1 MKSQNEN
8 SATDQKKKQK
18 NKRYAFAQRE
28 GDDFSCVRLL
38 EGQYDGVIYKYDK
51 VAFEPKP
58 LDSGDIP
65 LRFTYDIMVNP
76 KKVDVE
82 STDFKN
88 YIGDILIEI
97 VEEQLKQGKV
107 EFNG

>member
-38 EGQYDGVIYKYDK
+38 EGEYNGVIYKYDK

-65 LRFTYDIMVNP
+65 LRFT
-76 KKVDVE
+76 
-82 STDFKN
+82 
-88 YIGDILIEI
+88 
-97 VEEQLKQGKV
+97 
-107 EFNG
+107 

>member
-1 MKSQNEN
+1 MNKQNEN
-8 SATDQKKKQK
+8 SNTDQTKKPT
-18 NKRYAFAQRE
+18 KRYIFAQKQ
-28 GDDFSCVRLL
+28 GDDFSCIKLL
-38 EGQYDGVIYKYDK
+38 EGDYNGVIYKYDK

-82 STDFKN
+82 SIDFKN

-97 VEEQLKQGKV
+97 VEQQLKEGKV

>member
-1 MKSQNEN
+1 MPKEN
-8 SATDQKKKQK
+8 SATDQTKKSI
-18 NKRYAFAQRE
+18 KRYVFAQRNE
-28 GDDFSCVRLL
+28 DDFTCIKIVD
-38 EGQYDGVIYKYDK
+38 GQYEGVIYKYDK

-82 STDFKN
+82 STNFKN
-88 YIGDILIEI
+88 YIGDILIEV
-97 VEEQLKQGKV
+97 VEQQLKEGKIK
-107 EFNG
+107 FND

>member
-1 MKSQNEN
+1 MNMLKRN
-8 SATDQKKKQK
+8 SPTDQTK
-18 NKRYAFAQRE
+18 NKKYAFVQRE
-28 GDDFSCVRLL
+28 GDDFSCIRLL
-38 EGQYDGVIYKYDK
+38 EGEYNGVIYKYDK

-97 VEEQLKQGKV
+97 VEQQLKEGKV

>member
-1 MKSQNEN
+1 MKSQKQN
-8 SATDQKKKQK
+8 SATGQTKQK

-38 EGQYDGVIYKYDK
+38 EGDYNGVIYKYDK

-82 STDFKN
+82 SMDFKN

-97 VEEQLKQGKV
+97 VEQQLKEGKV

>member
-8 SATDQKKKQK
+8 SATDQKKNQK

-38 EGQYDGVIYKYDK
+38 EGKYNGVIYKYDK

-58 LDSGDIP
+58 LDTGDIP
-65 LRFTYDIMVNP
+65 LRFTYDIMINP
-76 KKVDVE
+76 NKVDVE

-97 VEEQLKQGKV
+97 VEQQLKEGKV